1 MTRFARKGGVIEKRE
16 TKKKKEEATEWS
28 SMIESP
34 ADDKLDKKDNENH
47 PKDNKNQEDVN
58 TNKNK
63 RKHDEDTVEEKSSEQ
78 DREVASSSGGEK
90 RKKSGLPINRE
101 ILLRIHGEHIDKE
114 VLADLDD
121 MLERKKLTLEE
132 YADAI
137 VREGRSN
144 RRRLDRKNERDS
156 SRICFNCREPGHCVE
171 QCPAVLK
178 SNDVGTG
185 ICYKCGSTEHS
196 VNRCKVRVEPGKYP
210 YATCFICKEQGHL
223 SKQCPDNPRG
233 LYPNGSSDFLLF
245 DLNRIIIIFNFLI

>member
-16 TKKKKEEATEWS
+16 AKKKKEEATEWS

-34 ADDKLDKKDNENH
+34 TGDKLDNNDTDNH
-47 PKDNKNQEDVN
+47 QKDNKNQEDVKTN
-58 TNKNK
+58 NKNK

-78 DREVASSSGGEK
+78 DREMASSSGGEK

-101 ILLRIHGEHIDKE
+101 ILLRIHGEHIDNE

-178 SNDVGTG
+178 SNEVGTG

-233 LYPNGSSDFLLF
+233 LYPNGTSDF
-245 DLNRIIIIFNFLI
+245 